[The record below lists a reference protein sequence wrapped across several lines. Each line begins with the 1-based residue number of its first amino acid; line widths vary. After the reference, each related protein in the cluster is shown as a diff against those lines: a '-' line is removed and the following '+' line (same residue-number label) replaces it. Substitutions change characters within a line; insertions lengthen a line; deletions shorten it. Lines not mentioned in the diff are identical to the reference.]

1 MRNREPNY
9 QLLVLLTMLMVVAPL
24 LLYPI
29 QFGLPLLFLSLP
41 IVIGLEAI
49 YSFVVWR
56 FGFGVTESG
65 TLVSRIGMTL
75 AYRGVCALLLALTF
89 LVAYETEFVNALS
102 LAGWNYLPALLIQAL
117 AAPWVLGSIQPG
129 TPAAK
134 RDSQRIIID
143 GHRPELSRPLP
154 SDERA
159 NHGPLVT
166 FTNAESRE
174 QTARETSET
183 EMPWLSS
190 IRSDRPKESSRPQPM
205 PSTNWQ
211 QSSLNARPFGD
222 LTGFDRATR
231 YIGEHG
237 SVLLACVVDHE
248 GLVLSRYARGPLDA
262 EEWAPMAI
270 QLFDS
275 SRHLLQKRGVNAP
288 EKVDLTMNDKRVIAA
303 REGEMVVLV
312 IADRHGD
319 ETLPVRIHQS
329 LETIARYM
337 QERYPAAVGL
347 KTEKSYV

>member
-9 QLLVLLTMLMVVAPL
+9 QLLVLLSMLMIVAPL
-24 LLYPI
+24 LVYPI
-29 QFGLPLLFLSLP
+29 QFGLPLLFVSLP
-41 IVIGLEAI
+41 ILIGIEAI
-49 YSFVVWR
+49 YSLFVWR
-56 FGFGVTESG
+56 FGFGITSNG
-65 TLVSRIGMTL
+65 ALAARIGMTL
-75 AYRGVCALLLALTF
+75 AYRGGCAVLLALTF
-89 LVAYETEFVNALS
+89 MVAYETEFVNALS
-102 LAGWNYLPALLIQAL
+102 LAGWNYLPALLIQSL
-117 AAPWVLGSIQPG
+117 AAPWVLGSIQPSA
-129 TPAAK
+129 PMAK

-143 GHRPELSRPLP
+143 GQRAELARPLP
-154 SDERA
+154 TDERA

-174 QTARETSET
+174 QTPRETSDS

-190 IRSDRPKESSRPQPM
+190 IRSDRPKESPKPHPM
-205 PSTNWQ
+205 PSTNWH

-222 LTGFDRATR
+222 LTGYDRATR

-237 SVLLACVVDHE
+237 SVLLACVVDFE
-248 GLVLSRYARGPLDA
+248 GLVLSRYARGPIDA

-275 SRHLLQKRGVNAP
+275 SRDLLHKRGVSSP